1 MTRFL
6 AIVLSCTALP
16 VLAQEL
22 PVLADV
28 TGVAANDVLNIR
40 AVPNAG
46 GAIIGTLAPDATG
59 VEVMAIEG
67 DWALVNSNEGAGYAA
82 MRFLD
87 PDESTVWYDLELQ
100 PLACSGTE
108 PFWGLDIDPV
118 AGTTVFWVADPSE
131 TQAGTMGDRWIGQ
144 PWAQSAAFSLPDRLV
159 VLQPQ
164 ACSDGMSDRAFG
176 IGIDIFLTD
185 SQGARYSGCCSL
197 IPR

>member
-1 MTRFL
+1 MIRSLVLFL
-6 AIVLSCTALP
+6 ALAAFP
-16 VLAQEL
+16 VQAQEL

-40 AVPNAG
+40 AVPDAS
-46 GAIIGTLAPDATG
+46 GAIIGTLAPDASG
-59 VEVMAIEG
+59 VEVIAVEG

-82 MRFLD
+82 LRFLD

-118 AGTTVFWVADPSE
+118 AGTTVFWFADPSE

-144 PWAQSAAFSLPDRLV
+144 PWAQSAAFSVPEGLV

-176 IGIDIFLTD
+176 IAIDIFLTD
-185 SQGARYSGCCSL
+185 SQGARYSGFCSL